1 MVESRLAT
9 RNMASSE
16 EGSTHTRTIQ
26 KRAKK
31 TQDQACQFDASLLEG
46 ERSCE
51 IFLAFTHSLLLG
63 WNTMALW
70 CDECYTK
77 VKYFSAF
84 HFFRR
89 KGDLWGLQPNFR
101 VRDVKIDIISFV
113 NESGKLS
120 ASYWAFKYV
129 LCPRDAIDAGE
140 FVGARTKRLSS
151 GLKSLSIFFLRAVFS
166 LDFLLNQFSELT
178 AYCDIS
184 DFFREFSLRYERP
197 RFIAEVCGYFSNRKR
212 RILEI
217 PREFGLVYGHPNLSI
232 AIYPDF
238 QVWI

>member
-77 VKYFSAF
+77 VKYFLLF
-84 HFFRR
+84 IFFRR

-151 GLKSLSIFFLRAVFS
+151 GLKSLSIFFS
-166 LDFLLNQFSELT
+166 SSGFLAWFPSQ
-178 AYCDIS
+178 
-184 DFFREFSLRYERP
+184 
-197 RFIAEVCGYFSNRKR
+197 
-212 RILEI
+212 
-217 PREFGLVYGHPNLSI
+217 SI
-232 AIYPDF
+232 
-238 QVWI
+238 